1 MCTHEIVTRCIHGTL
16 PCDIYNRNGTKSAW
30 ELQYLHFYT
39 SYYSLSPCSSPP
51 VRMGILGATQIIYC
65 LAHLFFRC
73 FGSNAKGICARL
85 SQHRCAFGHALWS
98 IFKAW
103 RAILLL
109 DVHSSDSKMMRD
121 ELSCEIYACECLP
134 RTFLAANRRSG
145 RLSGPPG
152 GYITIWVDF

>member
-1 MCTHEIVTRCIHGTL
+1 MHGTL

-30 ELQYLHFYT
+30 ELQYLQFYT

-65 LAHLFFRC
+65 LAHLFVRC
-73 FGSNAKGICARL
+73 FGNAKGICARL

-121 ELSCEIYACECLP
+121 ELPCEIYAFECLP
-134 RTFLAANRRSG
+134 ITFFRGKR
-145 RLSGPPG
+145 PPG
-152 GYITIWVDF
+152 AVWALALRRGKITIWVDF

>member
-1 MCTHEIVTRCIHGTL
+1 MHGTL

-30 ELQYLHFYT
+30 ELSTLLQPGPWCKGSIRPCGRRFLRREPT
-39 SYYSLSPCSSPP
+39 SDFRDCSSPP
-51 VRMGILGATQIIYC
+51 VRMGTLGATQIIYC
-65 LAHLFFRC
+65 LAHLFIRC
-73 FGSNAKGICARL
+73 FGNAKGICARL

-121 ELSCEIYACECLP
+121 ELPCEIYACECLP
-134 RTFLAANRRSG
+134 ITFFCGKGLRE
-145 RLSGPPG
+145 LSGL
-152 GYITIWVDF
+152 